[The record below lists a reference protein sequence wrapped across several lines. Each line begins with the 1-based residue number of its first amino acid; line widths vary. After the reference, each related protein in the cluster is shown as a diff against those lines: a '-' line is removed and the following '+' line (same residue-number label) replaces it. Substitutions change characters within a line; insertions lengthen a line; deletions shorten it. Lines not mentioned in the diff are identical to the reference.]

1 MTMDKELII
10 SSSPHIHTQRS
21 VERTMLDVLIALLP
35 AVACSLFFFGAGA
48 LVVLLSAV
56 AGCVATEYLIQRF
69 LIKGKSTIGNY
80 SAIVTGVLL
89 ALNLP
94 SNLPVYIVILGSI
107 FSIGIVKMAFGGLG
121 NNIFNP
127 AIAGRVFLLLSFPAQ
142 MTTWPLPIVNRWKY
156 FDMETGATILSTM
169 KESVSD
175 VNTGASVASSMKEI
189 VEVSTWDAFLGNMGG
204 SMGEVSAIALLIGAA
219 YLLIRKVITWHI
231 PVAILASVALFYL
244 ALGDDPLMPLLT
256 GGLLLGAFFMATDY
270 ATSPMS
276 HKGMII
282 YGVMIGVIT
291 VIIRKWGAYPEG
303 VSFAILLMN
312 GLTPLINRYFK
323 PTRFGERSK
332 R

>member
-1 MTMDKELII
+1 
-10 SSSPHIHTQRS
+10 
-21 VERTMLDVLIALLP
+21 MLDVLIALLP

-156 FDMETGATILSTM
+156 FDIETGATILSAM

-175 VNTGASVASSMKEI
+175 VNTGASVASSMKDM

>member
-1 MTMDKELII
+1 
-10 SSSPHIHTQRS
+10 
-21 VERTMLDVLIALLP
+21 MLDVLIALLP

-175 VNTGASVASSMKEI
+175 VNTGASVASSMKDI
-189 VEVSTWDAFLGNMGG
+189 VEVSAWDAFLGNMGG

>member
-1 MTMDKELII
+1 
-10 SSSPHIHTQRS
+10 
-21 VERTMLDVLIALLP
+21 MLDVLIALLP

-156 FDMETGATILSTM
+156 FDIETGATILSTM

-175 VNTGASVASSMKEI
+175 VNTGASVASSMKDI

>member
-1 MTMDKELII
+1 
-10 SSSPHIHTQRS
+10 
-21 VERTMLDVLIALLP
+21 MLDVLIALLP

-156 FDMETGATILSTM
+156 FDIETGATILSTM

-175 VNTGASVASSMKEI
+175 VNTGASVASSMKDI

-312 GLTPLINRYFK
+312 GLTPFINRYFK

>member
-1 MTMDKELII
+1 
-10 SSSPHIHTQRS
+10 
-21 VERTMLDVLIALLP
+21 MLDVLIALLP

-156 FDMETGATILSTM
+156 FDIETGATILSTM

-175 VNTGASVASSMKEI
+175 VNTGASVASSMKDI

-276 HKGMII
+276 RKGMII

>member
-1 MTMDKELII
+1 
-10 SSSPHIHTQRS
+10 
-21 VERTMLDVLIALLP
+21 MLDVLIALLP

-175 VNTGASVASSMKEI
+175 VNTGASVASSMKDI
-189 VEVSTWDAFLGNMGG
+189 VEVSAWDAFLGNMGG

-244 ALGDDPLMPLLT
+244 ALGDDPLMPMLT

>member
-1 MTMDKELII
+1 
-10 SSSPHIHTQRS
+10 
-21 VERTMLDVLIALLP
+21 MLDVLIALLP

-175 VNTGASVASSMKEI
+175 VNTGASVASSMKDM

-244 ALGDDPLMPLLT
+244 ALGDDPLMPMLT

>member
-1 MTMDKELII
+1 
-10 SSSPHIHTQRS
+10 
-21 VERTMLDVLIALLP
+21 MLDVLIALLP

-142 MTTWPLPIVNRWKY
+142 MTTWPLPIVTRWKY
-156 FDMETGATILSTM
+156 FDIETGATILSTM

-175 VNTGASVASSMKEI
+175 VNTGASVASSMKDI

>member
-1 MTMDKELII
+1 
-10 SSSPHIHTQRS
+10 
-21 VERTMLDVLIALLP
+21 MLDVLIALLP

-175 VNTGASVASSMKEI
+175 VNTGASVASSMKDM

-231 PVAILASVALFYL
+231 PVVILASVALFYL

>member
-1 MTMDKELII
+1 
-10 SSSPHIHTQRS
+10 
-21 VERTMLDVLIALLP
+21 MLDVLIALLP

-175 VNTGASVASSMKEI
+175 VNTGASVASSMKDM

-282 YGVMIGVIT
+282 YGMMIGVIT

>member
-1 MTMDKELII
+1 
-10 SSSPHIHTQRS
+10 
-21 VERTMLDVLIALLP
+21 MLDVLIALLP

-175 VNTGASVASSMKEI
+175 VNTGASVASSMKDM

-244 ALGDDPLMPLLT
+244 ALGDDPLMPMLT

-276 HKGMII
+276 HKGMIV

>member
-1 MTMDKELII
+1 
-10 SSSPHIHTQRS
+10 
-21 VERTMLDVLIALLP
+21 MLDVLIALLP

-156 FDMETGATILSTM
+156 FDIETGATILSAM

-175 VNTGASVASSMKEI
+175 VNTGASVASSMKDM

-244 ALGDDPLMPLLT
+244 ALGDDPLMPMLT

-276 HKGMII
+276 HKGMIV

>member
-1 MTMDKELII
+1 
-10 SSSPHIHTQRS
+10 
-21 VERTMLDVLIALLP
+21 MLDVLIALLP

-156 FDMETGATILSTM
+156 FDIETGATILSTM

-175 VNTGASVASSMKEI
+175 VNTGASVASSMKDI
-189 VEVSTWDAFLGNMGG
+189 VEVSAWDAFLGNMGG

>member
-1 MTMDKELII
+1 
-10 SSSPHIHTQRS
+10 
-21 VERTMLDVLIALLP
+21 MLDVLIALLP

-56 AGCVATEYLIQRF
+56 SGCVATEYLIQRF

-175 VNTGASVASSMKEI
+175 VNTGASVASSMKDM

-244 ALGDDPLMPLLT
+244 ALGDDPLMPMLT

>member
-1 MTMDKELII
+1 
-10 SSSPHIHTQRS
+10 
-21 VERTMLDVLIALLP
+21 MLDVLIALLP

-175 VNTGASVASSMKEI
+175 VNTGASVASSMKDM

>member
-1 MTMDKELII
+1 
-10 SSSPHIHTQRS
+10 
-21 VERTMLDVLIALLP
+21 MLDVLIALLP

-48 LVVLLSAV
+48 FVVLLSAV

-156 FDMETGATILSTM
+156 FDIETGATILSTM

-175 VNTGASVASSMKEI
+175 VNTGASVASSMKDM

>member
-1 MTMDKELII
+1 
-10 SSSPHIHTQRS
+10 
-21 VERTMLDVLIALLP
+21 MLDVLIALLP

-175 VNTGASVASSMKEI
+175 VNTGASVASSMKDI

>member
-1 MTMDKELII
+1 
-10 SSSPHIHTQRS
+10 
-21 VERTMLDVLIALLP
+21 MLDVLIALLP

-107 FSIGIVKMAFGGLG
+107 FSIGIAKMAFGGLG

-175 VNTGASVASSMKEI
+175 VNTGASVASSMKDI
-189 VEVSTWDAFLGNMGG
+189 VEVSAWDAFLGNMGG

-244 ALGDDPLMPLLT
+244 ALGDDPLMPMLT

>member
-1 MTMDKELII
+1 
-10 SSSPHIHTQRS
+10 
-21 VERTMLDVLIALLP
+21 MLDVLIALLP

-69 LIKGKSTIGNY
+69 LTKGKSTIGNY

-175 VNTGASVASSMKEI
+175 VNTGASVASSMKDM

-244 ALGDDPLMPLLT
+244 ALGDDPLMPMLT

>member
-1 MTMDKELII
+1 M
-10 SSSPHIHTQRS
+10 
-21 VERTMLDVLIALLP
+21 ERTMLDVLIALLP

-175 VNTGASVASSMKEI
+175 VNTGASVASSMKDM

-276 HKGMII
+276 HKGMIV
-282 YGVMIGVIT
+282 YGAMIGVIT

>member
-1 MTMDKELII
+1 
-10 SSSPHIHTQRS
+10 
-21 VERTMLDVLIALLP
+21 MLDVLIALLP

-175 VNTGASVASSMKEI
+175 VNTGASVASSMKDI

-276 HKGMII
+276 HKGMIV

>member
-1 MTMDKELII
+1 
-10 SSSPHIHTQRS
+10 
-21 VERTMLDVLIALLP
+21 MLDVLIALLP

-94 SNLPVYIVILGSI
+94 SNLPIYIVILGSI

-175 VNTGASVASSMKEI
+175 VNTGASVASSMKDM

>member
-1 MTMDKELII
+1 MDKELII

-142 MTTWPLPIVNRWKY
+142 MTTWPLPIVNRWK
-156 FDMETGATILSTM
+156 
-169 KESVSD
+169 
-175 VNTGASVASSMKEI
+175 
-189 VEVSTWDAFLGNMGG
+189 
-204 SMGEVSAIALLIGAA
+204 
-219 YLLIRKVITWHI
+219 
-231 PVAILASVALFYL
+231 
-244 ALGDDPLMPLLT
+244 
-256 GGLLLGAFFMATDY
+256 
-270 ATSPMS
+270 
-276 HKGMII
+276 
-282 YGVMIGVIT
+282 
-291 VIIRKWGAYPEG
+291 
-303 VSFAILLMN
+303 
-312 GLTPLINRYFK
+312 
-323 PTRFGERSK
+323 
-332 R
+332 

>member
-1 MTMDKELII
+1 
-10 SSSPHIHTQRS
+10 
-21 VERTMLDVLIALLP
+21 MLDVLIALLP

-175 VNTGASVASSMKEI
+175 VNTGASVASSMKDM
-189 VEVSTWDAFLGNMGG
+189 VEVSAWDAFLGNMGG

-244 ALGDDPLMPLLT
+244 ALGDDPLMPMLT

>member
-1 MTMDKELII
+1 
-10 SSSPHIHTQRS
+10 
-21 VERTMLDVLIALLP
+21 MLDVLIALLP

-175 VNTGASVASSMKEI
+175 VNTGASVASSMKDM

-276 HKGMII
+276 HKGMIV